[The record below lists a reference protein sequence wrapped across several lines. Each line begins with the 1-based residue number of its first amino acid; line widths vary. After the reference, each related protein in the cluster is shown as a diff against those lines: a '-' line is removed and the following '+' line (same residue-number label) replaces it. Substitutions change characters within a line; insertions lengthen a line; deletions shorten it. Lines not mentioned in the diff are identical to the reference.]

1 MDPASASAAVSK
13 AIRDEADAILAR
25 LALRKEFV
33 TPDQIKGAL
42 TLQATMRESGEPA
55 SLGRVLCELGLLT
68 EKQLRILEHV
78 TQKALNKLQSESV
91 MEPAPAAEKI
101 DPGTEVHF
109 GRNKIDELRTRLAP
123 SKFKELLV
131 ETFLEAAL
139 ASRLTGPPT
148 EPFGPFKRLELLGQG
163 GMAVVYKVHDEESG
177 EDVALKVMLP
187 ELGGTG
193 VAAGAG
199 SRWSP
204 VGRHWERRHAR
215 ASLPEHAAGRWS

>member
-91 MEPAPAAEKI
+91 MEPAPAAEN
-101 DPGTEVHF
+101 F
-109 GRNKIDELRTRLAP
+109 
-123 SKFKELLV
+123 
-131 ETFLEAAL
+131 AA
-139 ASRLTGPPT
+139 
-148 EPFGPFKRLELLGQG
+148 
-163 GMAVVYKVHDEESG
+163 
-177 EDVALKVMLP
+177 
-187 ELGGTG
+187 
-193 VAAGAG
+193 AAGG
-199 SRWSP
+199 
-204 VGRHWERRHAR
+204 
-215 ASLPEHAAGRWS
+215 